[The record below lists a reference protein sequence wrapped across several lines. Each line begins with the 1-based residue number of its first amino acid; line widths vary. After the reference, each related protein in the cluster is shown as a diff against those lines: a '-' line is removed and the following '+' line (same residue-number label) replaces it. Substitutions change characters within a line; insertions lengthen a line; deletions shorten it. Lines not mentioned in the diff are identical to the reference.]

1 MAVVCN
7 DAKSAQSLRDYTDK
21 VHTSIKE
28 GQNKLLL
35 LQDHTNVENVRVI
48 GIVTLENV
56 IERVLLIDINDEK
69 DREAKQ
75 RGMSSL
81 TKNDFLS

>member
-1 MAVVCN
+1 V
-7 DAKSAQSLRDYTDK
+7 K
-21 VHTSIKE
+21 
-28 GQNKLLL
+28 
-35 LQDHTNVENVRVI
+35 VI

-56 IERVLLIDINDEK
+56 IERVLLLEINDEK

-75 RGMSSL
+75 RGISYL